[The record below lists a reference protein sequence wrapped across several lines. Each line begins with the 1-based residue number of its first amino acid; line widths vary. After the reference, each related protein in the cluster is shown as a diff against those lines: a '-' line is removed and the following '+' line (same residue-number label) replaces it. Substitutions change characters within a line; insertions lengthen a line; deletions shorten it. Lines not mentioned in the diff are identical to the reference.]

1 MRWKQPFKFRIE
13 DTGMVVRGSESAT
26 SNESNGGMPRRLK
39 LAKVEAMVLRSP
51 VATPVQTSFGIMH
64 DRPTVLVRVE
74 DRDGMVGW
82 GEVWC
87 NFPSVG
93 AEHRARVLESCIAP
107 ILLEQ
112 EWDNPLQAFDMLSRR
127 LHVLGIQS
135 GEPGT
140 IAQAI
145 AGADIALW
153 DLAARL
159 ADKPLWRL
167 LGRSDARPRV
177 QAYASGINPTRPEET
192 AAAKRAEGFRAFKL
206 KVGFGTER
214 DLANL
219 AALRSLL
226 GASTPLMVDANQAWT
241 PPEAVAMSRRLAEF
255 NPEWLEEPIAADSAI
270 DEWKALANASA
281 IPLAAGENL
290 RGHAAFSAAI
300 GSAAFAVIQPDIG
313 KWGGYSGCL
322 PVARE
327 AVFQRRLF
335 CPHWLGGGIGLMASI
350 QLKAAA
356 GGPGYVEVDSNPNPL
371 RTLLA
376 VPMPVLKDG
385 AYTLGESA
393 GLGVAPDRDVVRE
406 FLRPHG

>member
-1 MRWKQPFKFRIE
+1 MTEYGSKNARNAQAFEQP
-13 DTGMVVRGSESAT
+13 
-26 SNESNGGMPRRLK
+26 PRLR
-39 LAKVEAMVLRSP
+39 LAKVEALVFRAP
-51 VATPVQTSFGIMH
+51 VETPVQTSFGIMH
-64 DRPTVLVRVE
+64 DRPAVLVRIE

-82 GEVWC
+82 GEIWC

-112 EWDNPLQAFDMLSRR
+112 EWDSPPQAFEALSHR

-159 ADKPLWRL
+159 AGKPLWRL
-167 LGRSDARPRV
+167 LGRKDASPRV
-177 QAYASGINPTRPEET
+177 EAYASGINPTRPEET

-214 DLANL
+214 DVANL
-219 AALRSLL
+219 AALRALL
-226 GASTPLMVDANQAWT
+226 GATTPLMVDANQAWT
-241 PPEAVAMSRRLAEF
+241 SPEAVAMSRRLAEF
-255 NPEWLEEPIAADSAI
+255 NPRWLEEPIAADSPL

-290 RGHAAFSAAI
+290 RGRRAFTDAI
-300 GSAAFAVIQPDIG
+300 ASAAFAVIQPDIG

-322 PVARE
+322 PMARE
-327 AVFQRRLF
+327 AMFHGRIF

-356 GGPGYVEVDSNPNPL
+356 GGPGHVEVDANPNPL

-376 VPMPVLKDG
+376 TPMPVLIDG
-385 AYTLGESA
+385 AFMLGEET
-393 GLGVAPDRDVVRE
+393 GLGVEPDMDAVRE
-406 FLRPHG
+406 YLRPHH

>member
-1 MRWKQPFKFRIE
+1 MTQY
-13 DTGMVVRGSESAT
+13 GSENARNAQSLGQT
-26 SNESNGGMPRRLK
+26 PRLR
-39 LAKVEAMVLRSP
+39 LAKVEALVFRAP

-64 DRPTVLVRVE
+64 DRPAVLVRVE

-82 GEVWC
+82 GEIWC

-107 ILLEQ
+107 ILLER
-112 EWDNPLQAFDMLSRR
+112 EWDDPPQAFEALSHR

-159 ADKPLWRL
+159 AGKPLWRL
-167 LGRSDARPRV
+167 LGRKDANPRV
-177 QAYASGINPTRPEET
+177 EAYASGINPTRPEET

-206 KVGFGTER
+206 KVGFGADR
-214 DLANL
+214 DIANL
-219 AALRSLL
+219 AALRALL
-226 GASTPLMVDANQAWT
+226 GSTTPLMVDANQAWT
-241 PPEAVAMSRRLAEF
+241 SPEAVAMSRRLAEF
-255 NPEWLEEPIAADSAI
+255 APRWLEEPIAADSPL
-270 DEWKALANASA
+270 DEWKALANACA

-290 RGHAAFSAAI
+290 RGRTAFTDASAS
-300 GSAAFAVIQPDIG
+300 GAFAVIQPDLG
-313 KWGGYSGCL
+313 KWGGFSGCL

-327 AVFQRRLF
+327 ALFHGRMF

-356 GGPGYVEVDSNPNPL
+356 GGPGHVEVDANPNPL

-376 VPMPVLKDG
+376 TPMPLLRDG
-385 AYTLGESA
+385 AFMLGEQA
-393 GLGVAPDRDVVRE
+393 GLGVEPDMDAMRE
-406 FLRPHG
+406 YRRPHH